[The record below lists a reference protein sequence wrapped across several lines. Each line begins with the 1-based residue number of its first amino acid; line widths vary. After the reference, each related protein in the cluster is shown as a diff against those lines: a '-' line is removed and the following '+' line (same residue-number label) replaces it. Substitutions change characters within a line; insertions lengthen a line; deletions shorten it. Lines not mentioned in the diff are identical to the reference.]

1 MQLDAAR
8 RVTQTQRAT
17 HAACT
22 AENTVKALSLAL
34 ASVLLLAATPT
45 LAADGG
51 ALYAK
56 NCASCHGPDGK
67 AATPAATAMKV
78 PAIDGHAAASSVSHV
93 KASDKHK
100 ALAGKLSDEDLQAI
114 ATHIAGL

>member
-1 MQLDAAR
+1 MAPAAEK
-8 RVTQTQRAT
+8 AM
-17 HAACT
+17 
-22 AENTVKALSLAL
+22 KALSLAFVTL
-34 ASVLLLAATPT
+34 LLLAAAPA

-67 AATPAATAMKV
+67 ATTPAAMAMKV
-78 PAIDGHAAASSVSHV
+78 PALAGQAAAATVSHV
-93 KASDKHK
+93 QASDKHK
-100 ALAGKLSDEDLQAI
+100 ALAGKLSDEELQAI